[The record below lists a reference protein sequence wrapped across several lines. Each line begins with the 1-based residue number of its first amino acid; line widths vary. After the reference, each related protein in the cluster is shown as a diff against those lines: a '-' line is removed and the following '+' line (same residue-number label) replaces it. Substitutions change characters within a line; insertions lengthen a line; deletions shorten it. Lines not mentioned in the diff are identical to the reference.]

1 MLINTNIV
9 DLFQASSSTSPSS
22 SSLHQ
27 ENNKIKNTNINQQI
41 FKNVIDNDIESIS
54 GDSDDEI
61 TVNQCSKITIN
72 NDILY
77 EVISDDEN
85 ELNEALPF
93 NNNNDALYEPI
104 SDDDDYESNMMLQVN
119 NDELNVNNHSM
130 VDDDKSNEQCA
141 PVKHKS
147 YHHSRSIE
155 ARRRSRKRNNVF
167 RRRFQYVMTRP
178 VYPRFTMKSIRKI
191 LRRYDISYIHI
202 KIEQELLIIGAKN
215 NKIKDQNKLKL
226 PINTFCRHN
235 YYAFRRLSQV

>member
-141 PVKHKS
+141 P
-147 YHHSRSIE
+147 
-155 ARRRSRKRNNVF
+155 
-167 RRRFQYVMTRP
+167 
-178 VYPRFTMKSIRKI
+178 
-191 LRRYDISYIHI
+191 
-202 KIEQELLIIGAKN
+202 
-215 NKIKDQNKLKL
+215 
-226 PINTFCRHN
+226 
-235 YYAFRRLSQV
+235 